1 MTASRASLPSPQSQ
15 ERRAPPDFDR
25 LARLYRWMELIT
37 FGPWLERC
45 RFSFLGDLAS
55 CRRALVLG
63 DGDGRFTARL
73 TSLNP
78 LIEVDAVDASS
89 AMLRELLRRAGSG
102 AARVQAHCADARLW
116 QPANPP
122 YDLAATHFFLDC
134 LTGNEVRF
142 LAKRMRS
149 AMLPSAPWVLSEF
162 ATPGGVFGR
171 WVARP
176 LVWLLYRAFGLLTG
190 LSIRTLP
197 DHSSALRAAGFA
209 LRERRTFLCGLLA
222 AEIWTAL

>member
-1 MTASRASLPSPQSQ
+1 MKATGAPLPSPQSHAH
-15 ERRAPPDFDR
+15 RAPPDFDR
-25 LARLYRWMELIT
+25 LARLYRWMELVT
-37 FGPWLERC
+37 FGPWLDRC

-55 CRRALVLG
+55 CRRALVMG

-73 TSLNP
+73 TRLNP

-102 AARVQAHCADARLW
+102 AARVQVHCADARLW

-122 YDLAATHFFLDC
+122 YDLIATHFFLDC
-134 LTGNEVRF
+134 LTGDEVRF
-142 LAKRMRS
+142 LAERLRG
-149 AMLPSAPWVLSEF
+149 AMLPSALWVLSEF
-162 ATPGGVFGR
+162 ATPEGVFGR

-176 LVWLLYRAFGLLTG
+176 VVWLLYRAFGLLTG

-197 DHSSALRAAGFA
+197 NHAAGLRAAGFT
-209 LRERRTFLCGLLA
+209 LRERRTFLCGLLT
-222 AEIWTAL
+222 AEIWSAP